1 MRMINKK
8 ITFWWSDV
16 SDGAVSQQ
24 TVYPDCK
31 ARTSGFRTMWTSLL
45 TAKHPSPA
53 SYQIL
58 AAQWSRS
65 KKVSSPSVSHP
76 SAFCLLLRL
85 HHGSSSCSTD
95 TVMNFICTIQMI
107 LKQQILTF
115 TSFMHSARLPWW
127 QFLSRLSHPLHL
139 CFSASL
145 RKQTL
150 VQILM
155 DTVRHSAVKWENK
168 NRFNQRCVLV

>member
-1 MRMINKK
+1 MDFFTNSLTS
-8 ITFWWSDV
+8 ITSELSDISCSV
-16 SDGAVSQQ
+16 IQEQKSQLAI
-24 TVYPDCK
+24 CL
-31 ARTSGFRTMWTSLL
+31 ASFCFLSFR
-45 TAKHPSPA
+45 
-53 SYQIL
+53 
-58 AAQWSRS
+58 
-65 KKVSSPSVSHP
+65 
-76 SAFCLLLRL
+76 LLLRL
-85 HHGSSSCSTD
+85 HQASSSCSTD
-95 TVMNFICTIQMI
+95 TVMNFICTKQMI

-115 TSFMHSARLPWW
+115 TSFMHSARLPWR

-155 DTVRHSAVKWENK
+155 DTMRHSAVKWENK